1 MDFGAVIFGGVVA
14 TVVFF
19 LAMYSV
25 KKFFSK
31 ILTREER
38 YLVEFLVLLFS
49 ISLFLAVAS
58 PATQLHYLFFL
69 VLAVF
74 VIVMGV
80 LLLGTWRVLE
90 QYLTGLFVT
99 KVLDLHVGDYIEFN
113 KVRGYIT
120 ALEDTYI
127 VLRDPRRE
135 YVYIPYTT
143 LLRSPFRRIKTPEG
157 HEIRIRL
164 FVPRGQELKKVR
176 EAVEQ
181 VAKEY
186 GLEKLSVDVEKIGVK
201 GIVVVVRGMLKDPRQ
216 EDEVKYAVLD
226 RVYTVFQSTRQVA
239 D

>member
-1 MDFGAVIFGGVVA
+1 MDFGSVIFGGVVA
-14 TVVFF
+14 AVVFF

-113 KVRGYIT
+113 NMRGYIT

-157 HEIRIRL
+157 HEVRIRL

-176 EAVEQ
+176 EAVGH

-186 GLEKLSVDVEKIGVK
+186 GLERLSVNVEKIGMK
-201 GIVVVVRGMLKDPRQ
+201 GVVVVVRGMLKDPRQ
-216 EDEVKYAVLD
+216 EDEVKYAILD
-226 RVYTVFQSTRQVA
+226 RVYTVFQSTRQAA

>member
-1 MDFGAVIFGGVVA
+1 MDFGTVIFGGVVA
-14 TVVFF
+14 AVVFF

-31 ILTREER
+31 LLTREER

-113 KVRGYIT
+113 NMRGYIT

-143 LLRSPFRRIKTPEG
+143 LLRSPFRRVKTPEG
-157 HEIRIRL
+157 HEVRIRL
-164 FVPRGQELKKVR
+164 FVPHGQELKKVR

-201 GIVVVVRGMLKDPRQ
+201 GVVVVVRGMLKDPRQ

-226 RVYTVFQSTRQVA
+226 RVYTVFQSTRQAA

>member
-14 TVVFF
+14 VVAFF

-74 VIVMGV
+74 VIAMGI

-113 KVRGYIT
+113 NMRGYIT

-143 LLRSPFRRIKTPEG
+143 LLRRPFRRVKTPEG
-157 HEIRIRL
+157 HEVRIKL
-164 FVPRGQELKKVR
+164 FVPRGHELKKVR

-186 GLEKLSVDVEKIGVK
+186 GLERLSVDVEKIGVK
-201 GIVVVVRGMLKDPRQ
+201 GVVVVVRGMLKDPRQ

-226 RVYTVFQSTRQVA
+226 RVYATFQSIRQTT

>member
-1 MDFGAVIFGGVVA
+1 MDFGSVIFGGAVAVVA
-14 TVVFF
+14 FF
-19 LAMYSV
+19 LAMYFV
-25 KKFFSK
+25 KKFFAK
-31 ILTREER
+31 ILAKEGM

-58 PATQLHYLFFL
+58 PMTQLHNLFIL
-69 VLAVF
+69 VF
-74 VIVMGV
+74 VVFIMAMGV

-90 QYLTGLFVT
+90 QYLTGLYIT
-99 KVLDLHVGDYIEFN
+99 KVLDLHIGDYIEFN
-113 KVRGYIT
+113 NLRGYIT
-120 ALEDTYI
+120 ALEDTYV
-127 VLRDPRRE
+127 VLKDPRRE

-157 HEIRIRL
+157 HEVRIRL

-176 EAVEQ
+176 EAVEH

-186 GLEKLSVDVEKIGVK
+186 GLEKLSVDVEKIGAK

-226 RVYTVFQSTRQVA
+226 RVYMVFQSTRQAA

>member
-1 MDFGAVIFGGVVA
+1 MDFGLVIFGGAVAVVA
-14 TVVFF
+14 FF

-25 KKFFSK
+25 KKFFAK

-38 YLVEFLVLLFS
+38 YLVEFLILLFS

-176 EAVEQ
+176 EAVEH

-186 GLEKLSVDVEKIGVK
+186 GLERLSVDVEKIGVR
-201 GIVVVVRGMLKDPRQ
+201 GVVVVVRGMLKDPRQ

-226 RVYTVFQSTRQVA
+226 RVYTVFQSTRQAA